1 MNVFAYISD
10 YILNQVMK
18 YSAQKIFFVT
28 YQYSKQSIKLFE
40 REKEQL
46 LELSESQHLV
56 ETNQNRNS

>member
-1 MNVFAYISD
+1 
-10 YILNQVMK
+10 MK

-46 LELSESQHLV
+46 LELSESQHLI